1 MMPYT
6 TIYYCCI
13 ILPHSLTFT
22 HSRFV
27 LGVGFV
33 GRHLTAFLINQK
45 LASKVR
51 VVDKVPPATGWLNA
65 EHAVSQAANTELA

>member
-1 MMPYT
+1 MLLYT
-6 TIYYCCI
+6 
-13 ILPHSLTFT
+13 LFA
-22 HSRFV
+22 

-33 GRHLTAFLINQK
+33 GRHLTSFLINQK

-65 EHAVSQAANTELA
+65 EHSVSQTATTKLDQFNS